1 MAVARKEAS
10 RSGKPMQKTKKKKLG
25 AMGGGKPRMMGADQN
40 LGTLNRKFLCAVC
53 AHYLGYIG

>member
-25 AMGGGKPRMMGADQN
+25 AMGGGKPRMMGSYQN
-40 LGTLNRKFLCAVC
+40 LGTLNRKLLRSFCV
-53 AHYLGYIG
+53 HYLGDIG